1 MAEHQ
6 LIIEKHAVSP
16 YLLPQHKMEARIVSA
31 LINFAVNV
39 LILGV
44 IAHWIMNNF
53 VHSYREEV
61 VKIRELLDRIFV
73 PMLDFIRG
81 IIKPITLSDGRVA
94 DFSHLILIVAL
105 AIGRRLLF
113 FIF

>member
-1 MAEHQ
+1 M
-6 LIIEKHAVSP
+6 
-16 YLLPQHKMEARIVSA
+16 SA

-94 DFSHLILIVAL
+94 DFFFFFLIVAL

-113 FIF
+113 FVF

>member
-1 MAEHQ
+1 M
-6 LIIEKHAVSP
+6 
-16 YLLPQHKMEARIVSA
+16 SA

-61 VKIRELLDRIFV
+61 VKIRELLDRVFTDAGFYPRNYQTHYTIRFV
-73 PMLDFIRG
+73 G
-81 IIKPITLSDGRVA
+81 
-94 DFSHLILIVAL
+94 
-105 AIGRRLLF
+105 
-113 FIF
+113 